1 MLFSQQSQNLWM
13 ILLIHQLQNL
23 LNKIKAWCRWSTQ
36 RFQWFKRFIKWSWTV
51 MSSWAREKTLPTP
64 DWSNI
69 ISLVLS
75 TAPQYVR
82 NLTIRTR
89 AAAMTLNVLRQRDT
103 FSTLKEKFMEKR
115 TKRDGFRFRKITVR
129 LPRNCQSKEVIY
141 QRKGLQQKSYKANLS
156 LRNRKRISM
165 ARLLYK
171 RIWII

>member
-1 MLFSQQSQNLWM
+1 
-13 ILLIHQLQNL
+13 
-23 LNKIKAWCRWSTQ
+23 
-36 RFQWFKRFIKWSWTV
+36 
-51 MSSWAREKTLPTP
+51 
-64 DWSNI
+64 
-69 ISLVLS
+69 
-75 TAPQYVR
+75 VR

-171 RIWII
+171 RI